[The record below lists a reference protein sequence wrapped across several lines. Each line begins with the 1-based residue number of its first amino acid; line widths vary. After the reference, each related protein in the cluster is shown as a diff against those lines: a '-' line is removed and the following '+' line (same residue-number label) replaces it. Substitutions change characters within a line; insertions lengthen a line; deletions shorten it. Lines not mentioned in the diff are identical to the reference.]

1 MYRVIKDEGRNENVY
16 LQNTD
21 TMGELNLG
29 RVMPSIR
36 RALEIDG
43 YNMFDTEKADYIQ
56 CKDKWELAVSDSVK
70 EELIKN
76 AMPMKKPERKSKP
89 KQPKQIVDVLDIIYG
104 IHS

>member
-1 MYRVIKDEGRNENVY
+1 MYRVIKDVGRNENVY

-29 RVMPSIR
+29 RVTPSLR

-43 YNMFDTEKADYIQ
+43 YNMTNVDKADYIQ
-56 CKDKWELAVSDSVK
+56 IKDKWELAVTECVK
-70 EELIKN
+70 EELIKI
-76 AMPMKKPERKSKP
+76 AMPMKKPERKSKQ